1 MTLVLP
7 FDNSYAQLPPR
18 FYTRQNAVP
27 VREPRLIAWNA
38 PLAEELGI
46 EGGSDR
52 ETLARIFAGNEAPE
66 GATPLA
72 QVYAGHQ
79 FGGFSPQLGDGRAL
93 LLGEVVDRHGQ
104 RRDIQLKGS
113 GPTPYSRMGDGRA
126 WLGPVLREY
135 VVSQAMHALG
145 IPTTRALAAVTTG
158 ERVHREPG
166 ALPGAVLT
174 RVASSHI
181 RVGTFQYFAARR
193 DLDGLRAL
201 YDYTVARH
209 CPHIEGPAHLL
220 AEVIRRQARLVA
232 QWLSIGFI
240 HGVMNT
246 DNTSISGETIDYG
259 PCAFMDTYHPQTV
272 YSSIDAHGRYAYDNQ
287 AHVIVWNIAQF
298 ATALVPLMPDQDAAI
313 EEFTALVHA
322 MPERIEAEW
331 RRVFAAK
338 IGIAEPGEE
347 DAALAGDLLA
357 RMAEGRA
364 DFTNT
369 FRALIEGG
377 ARDQFLDPAAFD
389 AWEARWRARLA
400 READPEAV
408 MRAANPAF
416 IPRNHRVEQM
426 IEAAVGG
433 DFKPFER
440 LMGVLST
447 PYDDQPDAAD
457 LRRPP
462 AASEVVHATFCG
474 T

>member
-1 MTLVLP
+1 MPLAIP
-7 FDNSYAQLPPR
+7 FDNSYARLPAA
-18 FYTRQNAVP
+18 FHTRQAAAE
-27 VREPRLIAWNA
+27 VRAPRLIRFNA

-46 EGGSDR
+46 TIGDDD
-52 ETLARIFAGNEAPE
+52 TLARVFSGNETPE
-66 GATPLA
+66 GADPLA

-93 LLGEVVDRHGQ
+93 LLGEVVDSAGQ

-135 VVSQAMHALG
+135 VVSEAMHALG
-145 IPTTRALAAVTTG
+145 IPTTRALAAVATG
-158 ERVHREPG
+158 EQVWREAG

-174 RVASSHI
+174 RVAASHI

-193 DLDGLRAL
+193 DLGSLRAL
-201 YDYTVARH
+201 YDYTLARH
-209 CPHIEGPAHLL
+209 YPHVEDPAHLL
-220 AEVIRRQARLVA
+220 SEVIGRQASLVA
-232 QWLSIGFI
+232 RWLSVGFI

-246 DNTSISGETIDYG
+246 DNTAISGETIDYG

-287 AHVIVWNIAQF
+287 AHVIVWNMAQF
-298 ATALVPLMPDQDAAI
+298 ATALVPLMPDADAAV

-322 MPERIEAEW
+322 MPDRIEAEW
-331 RRVFAAK
+331 RRAFGRK
-338 IGIAEPGEE
+338 IGIAEPGPEA
-347 DAALAGDLLA
+347 AALVGDLLA

-369 FRALIEGG
+369 FRALVEGS
-377 ARDQFLDPAAFD
+377 ARDQFLDPMAFD
-389 AWEARWRARLA
+389 AWETGWRARLA
-400 READPEAV
+400 READPTAV

-416 IPRNHRVEQM
+416 IPRNHRIEQM
-426 IEAAVGG
+426 IEAGISG
-433 DFKPFER
+433 DFKPLER
-440 LMGVLST
+440 LLDVLSR
-447 PYDDQPDAAD
+447 PFEDQPDAAD

-462 AASEVVHATFCG
+462 VPSEVVQHTFCG

>member
-1 MTLVLP
+1 MTLQIP
-7 FDNSYAQLPPR
+7 FDNSYAALPAR
-18 FYTRQNAVP
+18 FYTRQTAVP
-27 VREPRLIAWNA
+27 VRAPRLIRFNA
-38 PLAEELGI
+38 DLAAHLGI
-46 EGGSDR
+46 GPADEA
-52 ETLARIFAGNEAPE
+52 TLAQVFAGNAVPP
-66 GATPLA
+66 GSDPLA

-93 LLGEVVDRHGQ
+93 LLGEVVDRAGH

-135 VVSQAMHALG
+135 VVSVATLALDL
-145 IPTTRALAAVTTG
+145 PTTRALAAVETG
-158 ERVHREPG
+158 ERVYREAG
-166 ALPGAVLT
+166 GLPGAVLT

-193 DLDGLRAL
+193 DLEGLRAL
-201 YDYTVARH
+201 YDYTVTRH
-209 CPHIEGPAHLL
+209 CPHVEGPAHLL

-232 QWLSIGFI
+232 QWLSVGFI

-246 DNTSISGETIDYG
+246 DNSAISGETIDYG

-272 YSSIDAHGRYAYDNQ
+272 FSSIDAHGRYAYDNQ
-287 AHVIVWNIAQF
+287 AHAIVWNMAQF

-322 MPERIEAEW
+322 MPEQIEAE
-331 RRVFAAK
+331 RQRLFAAK
-338 IGIAEPGEE
+338 IGIADPAPE
-347 DAALAGDLLA
+347 DVQLVDDLLA

-377 ARDQFLDPAAFD
+377 ARDQFLDPNAFD
-389 AWEARWRARLA
+389 AWEEGWRARIA
-400 READPEAV
+400 RETDPEAV
-408 MRAANPAF
+408 MRAANPAV

-426 IEAAVGG
+426 IQAAVGG
-433 DFKPFER
+433 DYAPFER
-440 LMGVLST
+440 LVEVLAT
-447 PYDDQPDAAD
+447 PYEEQPEAAD

-462 AASEVVHATFCG
+462 GASETVHATFCG